1 MPRAGRPMGEGAA
14 GRMHEPV
21 TLAIVGAG
29 NRGADVY
36 ARYVLE
42 HPDEARV
49 VAVADPDPSRREAL
63 AEAHGVAPHRRYA
76 SWEALLAGERLADAI
91 VIATPDRQ
99 HVEPAVRALELGY
112 DVLLEKPIAPTPD
125 GVRRVAEAQTRARA
139 LGGRLAPTVT
149 VAHVL
154 RYTPFFAA
162 VKRVLDE
169 GRIGTLVAVQYTE
182 NIGYWHFAHSY
193 VRGNW
198 RRAADSSPMILA
210 KACHDLDMLRW
221 LVGRPWRRLSSY
233 GSLVHFR
240 PENAPPG
247 APARCTDGCPHAER
261 CPFDAVRFYVE
272 SLRDWTDWPVSVV
285 TRDPTPQGRLE
296 ALRRGPYGRCV
307 YRCDNDVVDHQ
318 VVAIE
323 FDGGATAALTVCG
336 FTEENT
342 RTLKL
347 MGTRGEI
354 RGHLEKGEIEV
365 RRFTGAPRGPGA
377 PGVGAAAGDVA
388 AAGGTAGGDPW
399 EVLRVPTQGR
409 HAGGDEGLMAAFVRR
424 VRARKAGEAPGEA
437 LTSLEESVESH
448 LMAFAAE
455 ESRLSGRAVANGQAS

>member
-1 MPRAGRPMGEGAA
+1 
-14 GRMHEPV
+14 MHEPV
-21 TLAIVGAG
+21 TLAILGAG

-36 ARYVLE
+36 AAWALA
-42 HPDEARV
+42 HPEEARV
-49 VAVADPDPSRREAL
+49 VAVADPDPARRQAV
-63 AEAHGVAPHRRYA
+63 ARAHGIAPERQFA
-76 SWEALLAGERLADAI
+76 SCQELLAHHRLADAI

-99 HVEPAVRALELGY
+99 HVEPAVRAIALGY
-112 DVLLEKPIAPTPD
+112 DVLLEKPIAPTPE
-125 GVRRVAEAQTRARA
+125 GVRRVAEAEAEARARS
-139 LGGRLAPTVT
+139 GGRGPSVT

-154 RYTPFFAA
+154 RYTPFFSTI
-162 VKRVLDE
+162 KRLLDD
-169 GRIGTLVAVQYTE
+169 GAIGQLVSLQYTE

-198 RRAADSSPMILA
+198 RNAAASSPMILA
-210 KACHDLDMLRW
+210 KSCHDLDMMRW
-221 LVGRPWRRLSSY
+221 LVGRPWRSLSSY

-240 PENAPPG
+240 PDNAPPG
-247 APARCTDGCPHAER
+247 APERCTDGCPHAEQ

-272 SLRDWTDWPVSVV
+272 TMKESTDWPVSVI
-285 TRDPTPQGRLE
+285 TRDFTPEGRLE

-323 FDGGATAALTVCG
+323 FEGGVTAAFSVCA

-342 RTLKL
+342 RTLRL

-365 RRFTGAPRGPGA
+365 RRFAGAPWAVRAAGRAGTAGA
-377 PGVGAAAGDVA
+377 AGAEGAAVGAGE
-388 AAGGTAGGDPW
+388 AGGDPV
-399 EVLRVPTQGR
+399 EVLRVVGRGR
-409 HAGGDEGLMAAFVRR
+409 HAGGDDGLMAAFVRR
-424 VRARKAGEAPGEA
+424 VRARKAGETPEEA
-437 LTSLEESVESH
+437 LTSLAESLESH

-455 ESRLSGRAVANGQAS
+455 ESRLAGRVVRNEAVTPAA